1 MPRLFLVSIISAF
14 AAAAP
19 APAVAQSVGGFVR
32 LGVLLPADLPS
43 ITRIATF
50 EDQGSTYVQTVSG
63 SAAWETARLTGE
75 YDYTPSLSFDVSGG
89 VRVGRYV
96 GGGITLTQST
106 MDVQGR
112 IEAETPH
119 PFFFDRP
126 RAGSL
131 DFTPASSSV
140 QALHLSG
147 VAFVPVGVRFELSV
161 FAGPSRLATSYEFAT
176 DASFAHEYPYDTIG
190 LTEPVKG
197 RQSVEVWGFHAGAD
211 ASVYFT
217 SHLGAG
223 ATVRYSSYGLPLP
236 VLESLPGQDVDLSRL
251 ELTAGL
257 RLRF

>member
-1 MPRLFLVSIISAF
+1 MSRFLLVSILSVF

-19 APAVAQSVGGFVR
+19 TPAIAQSVGGFVR
-32 LGVLLPADLPS
+32 LGALLPADLPS

-63 SAAWETARLTGE
+63 SAARETTRLTGE
-75 YDYTPSLSFDVSGG
+75 YDYTPPLSFDVSGG

-96 GGGITLTQST
+96 GGGVTLTRST
-106 MDVQGR
+106 ADVQGR
-112 IEAETPH
+112 IDAEIPH

-131 DFTPASSSV
+131 DFTPEGSSV

-147 VAFVPVGVRFELSV
+147 AAFVPVGARFELSL
-161 FAGPSRLATSYEFAT
+161 FAGPSRLETSYEFAT

-190 LTEPVKG
+190 LTEPVRE
-197 RQSVEVWGFHAGAD
+197 RQSVDAWGFHAGAD
-211 ASVYFT
+211 ATVYFT

-223 ATVRYSSYGLPLP
+223 ATLRYSSYRLALP
-236 VLESLPGQDVDLSRL
+236 VLESLPGQDVDLSGL